1 MGDFLSILFF
11 IGSTLAAITLILNR
25 NRLSKLINTY
35 IKLKKDIK
43 KLKHPNGNS
52 DASD

>member
-25 NRLSKLINTY
+25 LSKLINTY
-35 IKLKKDIK
+35 IKLKKTSK
-43 KLKHPNGNS
+43 N
-52 DASD
+52 

>member
-11 IGSTLAAITLILNR
+11 IGSKITAITLIL

-35 IKLKKDIK
+35 LKLKNDIK